1 MSADVVT
8 IRLNGADRQIHG
20 RATIGDLLRELGMDR
35 DGIAVAVDHQVIPRS
50 RHDEVVLIQGAAVEV
65 IRAVGGG

>member
-1 MSADVVT
+1 MSDQIT
-8 IRLNGADRQIHG
+8 IRLNGSDRHIRDQ
-20 RATIGDLLRELGMDR
+20 ATIGELLRELGMDR

-50 RHDEVVLIQGAAVEV
+50 RHDEVVLADGAAVEV